1 MLLDNTTKVCIIY
14 YVHVCMHLYTSFP
27 YSQTAKAVPHLLFP
41 LGSEQESCQQL
52 VSATTKQTWQNPLG
66 TPEHIATFVVN
77 TLFNVILG
85 ATYGP
90 DVFST
95 EPKKITVWFE
105 TYR

>member
-1 MLLDNTTKVCIIY
+1 MLLNSTIKVFII
-14 YVHVCMHLYTSFP
+14 YVHVCMHLYILFP
-27 YSQTAKAVPHLLFP
+27 YSQTARAVPHLLFP
-41 LGSEQESCQQL
+41 LASEQESCQQL
-52 VSATTKQTWQNPLG
+52 VSATTKQTQQNPLG

-90 DVFST
+90 GVSST